1 MKKIVFI
8 ACDTQN
14 IKKVRKII
22 KSTSTK
28 KIDIGYK
35 FGLEFFYSSKGR
47 GFIKTLKNKN
57 IFLDLKLNDIPNTCN
72 AALDSLKDMKNI
84 RYLTVHINGGLQM
97 LREVKKKAKSINKN
111 LKILGVTVLTSLT
124 NKSIK
129 QLGFRNNIK
138 KTVLKQALV
147 AKKAKLDG
155 VICSAKEIEIIK
167 KKIKKI
173 NIITPGI
180 RMYDDSVNDQKRVVS
195 PYQAFEKGATGIVIG
210 RSVTNGNVGK
220 NFRKLINLIINES

>member
-1 MKKIVFI
+1 M
-8 ACDTQN
+8 
-14 IKKVRKII
+14 
-22 KSTSTK
+22 
-28 KIDIGYK
+28 
-35 FGLEFFYSSKGR
+35 
-47 GFIKTLKNKN
+47 KNKN

-129 QLGFRNNIK
+129 QLGLETTLK

-155 VICSAKEIEIIK
+155 IICSAKEIEIIK
-167 KKIKKI
+167 
-173 NIITPGI
+173 
-180 RMYDDSVNDQKRVVS
+180 
-195 PYQAFEKGATGIVIG
+195 
-210 RSVTNGNVGK
+210 
-220 NFRKLINLIINES
+220 RKLKKLIL